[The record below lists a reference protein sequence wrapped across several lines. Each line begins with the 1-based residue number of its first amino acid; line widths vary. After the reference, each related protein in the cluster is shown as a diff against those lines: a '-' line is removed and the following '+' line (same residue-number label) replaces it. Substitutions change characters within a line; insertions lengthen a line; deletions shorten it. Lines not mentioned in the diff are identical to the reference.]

1 MVSLLTERCFRS
13 IPSGILTAH
22 TKWLALVLDCSIAVP
37 PMQYIRWS
45 WFLGAWWLIRLG
57 PVAMTAKVRCCGFK
71 LSWWVAGSLGLP
83 VFLQSSFTI
92 SLHDNTFKLMMLL
105 SK

>member
-37 PMQYIRWS
+37 PMQYIRW
-45 WFLGAWWLIRLG
+45 WLIRLG

-83 VFLQSSFTI
+83 VFLQNLPSPSHYMITP
-92 SLHDNTFKLMMLL
+92 LN
-105 SK
+105 